1 MRVKRT
7 YHADPKNAQWT
18 AQRDP
23 ADPQETQTILK
34 KKKEK
39 KIPDKALQDEAA

>member
-1 MRVKRT
+1 MREKRI
-7 YHADPKNAQWT
+7 YDADPENVEWT

-23 ADPQETQTILK
+23 ANPWETKTIL

-39 KIPDKALQDEAA
+39 KIPDELLEDEAA